1 MNTSIAAPVR
11 LDNVRQKTI
20 REYIRDKGLFVSS
33 DFEKLKPTCYKP
45 AEIDTYHIHSKSF
58 RVEADL
64 EQVWGTYLSISPEE
78 TWRCQ
83 TVSFGFMYCK
93 KSKTISYAQDEYAGL
108 REGQVLFLNVGLFWG
123 LVNIAVA
130 HQITRID
137 QREKFIEFS
146 YIEGGETEGSQR
158 LTFTQTPDGFTQIE
172 HKTTYRGKTKSPFRE
187 KTLYPLL
194 HGKVI
199 SVFHSNVKQ
208 KVLSSESA

>member
-108 REGQVLFLNVGLFWG
+108 REGQVPV
-123 LVNIAVA
+123 
-130 HQITRID
+130 
-137 QREKFIEFS
+137 S
-146 YIEGGETEGSQR
+146 YTHLDVYKRQ
-158 LTFTQTPDGFTQIE
+158 
-172 HKTTYRGKTKSPFRE
+172 
-187 KTLYPLL
+187 
-194 HGKVI
+194 
-199 SVFHSNVKQ
+199 
-208 KVLSSESA
+208 VLSAPAAYKLENAKSKAGINIYKAIADATGTNQFVFDWDANFTIGFLLSLP